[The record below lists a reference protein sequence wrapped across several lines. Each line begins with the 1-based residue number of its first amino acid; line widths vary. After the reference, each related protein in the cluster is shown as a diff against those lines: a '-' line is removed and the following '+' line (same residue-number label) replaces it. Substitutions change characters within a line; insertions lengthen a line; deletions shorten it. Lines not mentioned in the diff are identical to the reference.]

1 MGGRR
6 ASDILD
12 EFTGLRDNS
21 PGVPISRM
29 IDVRH
34 ELTALIKS
42 ELYGGGDKTEG
53 RAALTARQGLDEFFF
68 HTQPRGATAAE
79 HDVLKSAIILTTLAE
94 QAILLSRPATLAV
107 ALKKVSRPRC

>member
-1 MGGRR
+1 
-6 ASDILD
+6 
-12 EFTGLRDNS
+12 
-21 PGVPISRM
+21 M

-53 RAALTARQGLDEFFF
+53 RAALTARRGLDEFFF

-79 HDVLKSAIILTTLAE
+79 HDVLKSAIILDDACR
-94 QAILLSRPATLAV
+94 AGRYFWSRPATLAV